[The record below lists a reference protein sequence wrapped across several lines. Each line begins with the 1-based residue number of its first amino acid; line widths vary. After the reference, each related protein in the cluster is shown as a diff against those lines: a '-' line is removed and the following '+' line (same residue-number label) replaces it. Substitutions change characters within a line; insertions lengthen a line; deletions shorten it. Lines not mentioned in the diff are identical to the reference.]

1 MKNMN
6 KKIKKELKGFCHKW
20 DWRWDHPFPGDVGED
35 GRWELSLYSIDDLTE
50 DGYVG
55 YVALAQLENGQ
66 WVVVFTIDEE
76 EERFEF
82 TQPTLA
88 EAKHALDTLLGANTP
103 DIPADRDAADPWF
116 GEEALHKQILGQMLG
131 DPECVQKLTGDVDAI
146 LKHLPKG
153 SSPFEPRPD
162 ESKTERLMH
171 QFERL
176 IEEGVLEVAKDAN
189 GQPIYRDGE
198 VVYTWSEK
206 GRKEMELLK
215 DSRAEEK
222 KRRLTSKRKPP
233 EQE

>member
-1 MKNMN
+1 L
-6 KKIKKELKGFCHKW
+6 KKKLIKEKLKTFCHKL

-35 GRWELSLYSIDDLTE
+35 GRWEISLYSVDDLTE

-66 WVVVFTIDEE
+66 WAVIFTIDEE
-76 EERFEF
+76 KERFEF
-82 TQPTLA
+82 TRPTLA
-88 EAKHALDTLLGANTP
+88 EAKHALDALLAANTP
-103 DIPADRDAADPWF
+103 DISLDRDAADPWF
-116 GEEALHKQILGQMLG
+116 GDEALHKQNLRQMLD
-131 DPECVQKLTGDVDAI
+131 DPEFALQVKADADAT
-146 LKHLPKG
+146 LKDLPKG

-162 ESKTERLMH
+162 KSRIDRLMH
-171 QFERL
+171 QFEKL
-176 IEEGVLEVAKDAN
+176 VEEGVLEMVKDAN
-189 GQPIYRDGE
+189 GQPIYRNGE

-215 DSRAEEK
+215 DSRAEEE